1 MDPKLI
7 AELVGSATIGSA
19 LNYIWMTQ
27 KCNNLNLQRALSERS
42 LEAVKE
48 QQDLAVKAR
57 VAEIEIA
64 STRESL
70 DALRKQE
77 LAEGKVQAL
86 EAKQELLIT
95 ATIDKTR
102 FEDLTQFFKDLRW
115 KDEPERHI
123 RHEGIFNKRYY
134 VRFEATLL
142 FREFPITPAFSRE
155 IYLGNELNN
164 ERIDQMIKA
173 ALTIGSAAAGIP
185 ALGLSTKSDKLRELP
200 GKKADLDQAA

>member
-7 AELVGSATIGSA
+7 AEILGSVTIGGI
-19 LNYIWMTQ
+19 LNHLWMTN
-27 KCNNLNLQRALSERS
+27 KCNDLNLQRALSEKS

-64 STRESL
+64 CARESL
-70 DALRKQE
+70 GAQRKQE
-77 LAEGKVQAL
+77 LAESKVQAL
-86 EAKQELLIT
+86 ESKQELLIT

-102 FEDLTQFFKDLRW
+102 YEDLTQFFKDLRW

-123 RHEGIFNKRYY
+123 RHEGFFNKQYY

-142 FREFPITPAFSRE
+142 FREFPITPPFSRE

-173 ALTIGSAAAGIP
+173 ALTIGTAAASIP
-185 ALGLSTKSDKLRELP
+185 TIELPTKSDNLRELP
-200 GKKADLDQAA
+200 DKKADWHKAA